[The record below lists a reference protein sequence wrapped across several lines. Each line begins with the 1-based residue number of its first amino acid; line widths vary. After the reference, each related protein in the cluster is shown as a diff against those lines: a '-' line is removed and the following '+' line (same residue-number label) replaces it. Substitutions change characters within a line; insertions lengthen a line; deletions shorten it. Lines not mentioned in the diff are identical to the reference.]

1 MCHTLNKE
9 LQNKSLLSRSSKS
22 SDRDRQSW
30 GTKNSGLTILLLQ
43 KVVCW
48 KIVLH
53 GSLKFLH
60 VFKMRHSLSLV
71 LDYIFKDISIMNT
84 LGR

>member
-1 MCHTLNKE
+1 MGIQE
-9 LQNKSLLSRSSKS
+9 LRVN
-22 SDRDRQSW
+22 
-30 GTKNSGLTILLLQ
+30 NIAIAE
-43 KVVCW
+43 VVCW